1 MESEPKYEIEENAI
15 SADKVVL
22 PEDSMLSKLDDNAI
36 STKSIYLPE
45 KVAKNANVSSE
56 TISCDLILYRD
67 SYESLSEFV
76 EVDKTKVFPY
86 YKGQATTADGFTYA
100 HNGETAIIIDVR
112 LKKSG
117 QKSFYFPSKV
127 DGYDVVDI
135 STGALFT
142 VDDAYYHKS
151 IYFPKGLKTLRG
163 FYYHSVR
170 YLFIP
175 DTVTEFLG
183 KSSFFAHWETEIEL
197 EKRIEN
203 TENIFDKK
211 KWDGTPYLNMPD
223 KDGVAW
229 GKLCVKNN
237 ADYPAIIYTNYRID
251 AYNEENGHYSDTHT
265 KLFTIEPNGKFEG
278 KVPLNYS
285 IVLKKDPR
293 ARDLYRF
300 IPKTDRRPAGSYRIE
315 HDTSPKVFPEDFVT
329 VDLRVFNY
337 KKPISYSLDGTE
349 HTLSSSIEKLK
360 LAPGEHELKIG
371 KQIIKLDGQDTQV
384 YITKK
389 LLGYEIYTK
398 ISQMFIQCDKR
409 SPQNL

>member
-1 MESEPKYEIEENAI
+1 MSLVPAKCPECGGIVKIDDSKEAGICMYCGTPFITQKAINNYVTNVNTNVVQNTNINANTVHYHEDQLNRFFVVENGTLIKYNGKSKKITIPSNVITISADAFGEAYFEEVTISKNVVEIEENAI

-45 KVAKNANVSSE
+45 KVAKNANVTRE
-56 TISCDLILYRD
+56 TISCNMILYRD

-142 VDDAYYHKS
+142 VDDAHYHKS

-163 FYYHSVR
+163 FYYHSVT

-183 KSSFFAHWETEIEL
+183 KSSFFAHWNTEIEL

-229 GKLCVKNN
+229 GKLYVKNN
-237 ADYPAIIYTNYRID
+237 ADYPA
-251 AYNEENGHYSDTHT
+251 A
-265 KLFTIEPNGKFEG
+265 L
-278 KVPLNYS
+278 
-285 IVLKKDPR
+285 
-293 ARDLYRF
+293 
-300 IPKTDRRPAGSYRIE
+300 
-315 HDTSPKVFPEDFVT
+315 
-329 VDLRVFNY
+329 
-337 KKPISYSLDGTE
+337 
-349 HTLSSSIEKLK
+349 
-360 LAPGEHELKIG
+360 
-371 KQIIKLDGQDTQV
+371 
-384 YITKK
+384 
-389 LLGYEIYTK
+389 
-398 ISQMFIQCDKR
+398 
-409 SPQNL
+409 